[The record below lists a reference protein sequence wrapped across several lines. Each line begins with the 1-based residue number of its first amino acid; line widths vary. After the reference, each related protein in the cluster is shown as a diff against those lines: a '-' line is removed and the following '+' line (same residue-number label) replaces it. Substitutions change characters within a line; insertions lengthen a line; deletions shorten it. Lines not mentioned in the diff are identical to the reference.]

1 MNVLRQMNWIIFEQ
15 VTFILFLL
23 LIVQCEIDSSEKQ
36 CGMCSGK
43 NNTCDVVSGLFT
55 RPRLPRG
62 YNLIARIPRGACNI
76 SITELRQSR
85 NYLALRIRTGRY
97 VINGNWAIHPTGK
110 YQAAGTTFVYKRH
123 STETQTGELISA
135 EGPTTEPV
143 DVLSNQGITYKY
155 TIPSKKFHR
164 KRNGRRRHRHRQ
176 KPNNHRDRWTRRRNR
191 RVKGQTRQDIQSTD
205 TGLGLRSSIPAR
217 NGVLRSIPFRGDY
230 TWRLAGFTE
239 CSVSC
244 GGGTKKTMADCVKL
258 SSVTVVGDNYC
269 DPRSKPRVQ
278 TVRCNTHPCPT
289 RWVFENWSSCST
301 TCGQGTQ
308 TRVVRCKQ
316 NISQRLQIVVAD
328 TACLEQEKP
337 VSEQS
342 CQLRPCAKWKAG
354 EWSKCSVECG
364 NGIRKRQVQC
374 LSDSGSKVDNVQ
386 CFSSKPAQEEVC
398 HGSFCSKGW
407 YFSSWSDTC
416 SANCGSEVQRRKV
429 ICLGG
434 GKEKYGNDNG
444 CDLNNRP
451 KTEQHCAKD
460 TSCGG
465 RWFTGSWSKCS
476 SACGNGTQTRDVV
489 CMYFTRG
496 QWRAALDLQCQ
507 AVEKPLNKQACNLAE
522 CRPEWYVTE
531 WSECTKSCDTG
542 VQTRS
547 VTCVDLEQQ
556 ISQQCNLA
564 ERPNAR
570 QACNISECPSAT
582 KGLPENK
589 DSKCSDKYSNCKLVV
604 RARLCHYSY
613 YRNLCC
619 GSCAKGS

>member
-1 MNVLRQMNWIIFEQ
+1 
-15 VTFILFLL
+15 
-23 LIVQCEIDSSEKQ
+23 IVQCEIDSSEKQ
-36 CGMCSGK
+36 CGMCRGK

-85 NYLALRIRTGRY
+85 NYLALRTRTGQY
-97 VINGNWAIHPTGK
+97 VINGNWAIHPTGN
-110 YQAAGTTFVYKRH
+110 YQGAGTTFVYKRH
-123 STETQTGELISA
+123 STKTQTGELISA

-143 DVLSNQGITYKY
+143 DVLLIYAQSNQGITYKY
-155 TIPSKKFHR
+155 TIPSKKLQR

-176 KPNNHRDRWTRRRNR
+176 KSNNRRDRWTRRRNR

-205 TGLGLRSSIPAR
+205 TGLGLRSSIPVI
-217 NGVLRSIPFRGDY
+217 NGVQRNTRFQGDY

-239 CSVSC
+239 CTVSC

-269 DPRSKPRVQ
+269 DPRSKPAVQ
-278 TVRCNTHPCPT
+278 TVRCNTHPCPA
-289 RWVFENWSSCST
+289 RWVFENWSPCTT

-328 TACLEQEKP
+328 TACLEQKKP
-337 VSEQS
+337 ASEQP
-342 CQLRPCAKWKAG
+342 CQLRPCAKWEAG
-354 EWSKCSVECG
+354 EWSKCSAECG

-374 LSDSGSKVDNVQ
+374 LSDSGSKVDSVQ

-416 SANCGSEVQRRKV
+416 SVNCGSDVQRRKV

-434 GKEKYGNDNG
+434 GEEQNGNG

-451 KTEQHCAKD
+451 EMEQHCARETD
-460 TSCGG
+460 CGG
-465 RWFTGSWSKCS
+465 RWFTGSWSECT

-489 CMYFTRG
+489 CLNFTRG
-496 QWRAALDLQCQ
+496 QWRAVLDLQCQ
-507 AVEKPLNKQACNLAE
+507 AVEKPLDKQPCNLTE
-522 CRPEWYVTE
+522 CRPQWYVTE
-531 WSECTKSCDTG
+531 WSEPSMAVRALYFSNHNLGAPEIAVSLSINIVLWMSGYDVVVYLPFSSFT
-542 VQTRS
+542 VI
-547 VTCVDLEQQ
+547 VMFNDL
-556 ISQQCNLA
+556 NL
-564 ERPNAR
+564 PD
-570 QACNISECPSAT
+570 P
-582 KGLPENK
+582 

-619 GSCAKGS
+619 DSCAEGS